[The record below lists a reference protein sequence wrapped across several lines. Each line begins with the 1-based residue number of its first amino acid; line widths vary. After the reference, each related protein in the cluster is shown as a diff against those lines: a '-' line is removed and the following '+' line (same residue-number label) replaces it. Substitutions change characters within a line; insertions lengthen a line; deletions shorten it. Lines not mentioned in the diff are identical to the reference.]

1 MIVTRF
7 KYPLEPN
14 LVKKIDLMIQRC
26 NGDRGKKDNVLI
38 CEGDEGEG
46 KTTLSIAIAYYVS
59 EQTGREFSE
68 KNVFFD
74 INKLMEYAQSTE
86 GKIIIWDEPAFQA
99 LSTDWATEA
108 VRNITRL
115 LMTARKKR
123 HFFIFNLT
131 KFYKFNEYIVVDRP
145 MGFIHVYSRNNREAG
160 RFIYIRKKFLEDLW
174 RDYKISKKRS
184 YKIYGSKKVRGTF
197 PDILNPDYAN
207 NVLSEF
213 DMDAYESKKDEAI
226 ASIGKKKEN
235 KQQTKWKN
243 QRDKLIIFIKN
254 RMNLKYT
261 EMEKEFKKDGIDD
274 IDMEMARRAFRRHR
288 DRDSL

>member
-7 KYPLEPN
+7 KYPLEDN
-14 LVKKIDLMIQRC
+14 LVKKIDLMVQRC

-38 CEGDEGEG
+38 CEGSEGEG
-46 KTTLSIAIAYYVS
+46 KTTMSIAIAYYVA

-74 INKLMEYAQSTE
+74 VNDLMKYAQSTDE
-86 GKIIIWDEPAFQA
+86 KIIIWDEPAFQA
-99 LSTDWATEA
+99 LSTDWASEA
-108 VRNITRL
+108 VKNITRL

-145 MGFIHVYSRNNREAG
+145 MAMIHVYSRNNIKSG

-174 RDYKISKKRS
+174 KDYRISKKRN
-184 YKIYGSKKVRGTF
+184 YKVYASKIVRGTF
-197 PDILNPDYAN
+197 PDILNPKYAN

-213 DMDAYESKKDEAI
+213 DNDAYELKKDEAI
-226 ASIGKKKEN
+226 ASIGKKKDSNQSE
-235 KQQTKWKN
+235 KWMK
-243 QRDKLIIFIKN
+243 QRDELIVYFKNKLE
-254 RMNLKYT
+254 LPYT
-261 EMEKEFKKDGIDD
+261 EMEKDLIKNGITD
-274 IDMEMARRAFRRHR
+274 IGMETMRRVCRRSKMG
-288 DRDSL
+288 DSL

>member
-7 KYPLEPN
+7 KYPLEDN
-14 LVKKIDLMIQRC
+14 LVNKINLMIQRC
-26 NGDRGKKDNVLI
+26 NGKRGKKDNVLI
-38 CEGDEGEG
+38 CEGSEGEG

-74 INKLMEYAQSTE
+74 VNELMRYAQSTE

-99 LSTDWATEA
+99 LSTDWASEA
-108 VRNITRL
+108 VKNITRL

-145 MGFIHVYSRNNREAG
+145 MGFIHVYSRNNIHSG
-160 RFIYIRKKFLEDLW
+160 RFVYIRKKFLEDLW
-174 RDYKISKKRS
+174 RDYKVSKKRN
-184 YKIYGSKKVRGTF
+184 YKLYGSKKVRGTF
-197 PDILNPDYAN
+197 PDILNPKYPN

-213 DMDAYESKKDEAI
+213 DNDAYESKKDEAI
-226 ASIGKKKEN
+226 ANIGKKKDSNQSE
-235 KQQTKWKN
+235 KWKN
-243 QRDKLIIFIKN
+243 QRNKLIVYIKDKIG
-254 RMNLKYT
+254 LKYT
-261 EMEKEFKKDGIDD
+261 EMEIELKKNGIDD
-274 IDMEMARRAFRRHR
+274 LTMEGLRSAYRSGSVSG
-288 DRDSL
+288 SL